1 MASVLSTIHVYR
13 VHDWVEQIAVVTRL
27 EQFLNEH
34 PQVKL
39 VRNVYP
45 RIAVQDKIA
54 LTYKMNPAGGNRQCS
69 IPISL

>member
-1 MASVLSTIHVYR
+1 MYR